1 MDGRGSDGRATQVAP
16 ERRPLC
22 PGGPRVIVT
31 HLHIVM
37 LKQQGKQPEEEK
49 IRIAKFGRFH
59 QNLKERAERKTLS
72 NSRLL
77 NRACNKSEH
86 T

>member
-1 MDGRGSDGRATQVAP
+1 VSPTQYS
-16 ERRPLC
+16 LNK
-22 PGGPRVIVT
+22 I
-31 HLHIVM
+31 
-37 LKQQGKQPEEEK
+37 LKTDRLSFSLGKQPEEEK

-77 NRACNKSEH
+77 KGPAINQSIHKTRFKYVS
-86 T
+86 